1 MNYDNLNDNE
11 LIFMV
16 KEQDEDAQN
25 ILYNKYYYLIRKII
39 NKYQRTCYAMGI
51 DIKDLIQESLIAFYS
66 AINNYNDYYNT
77 NFKTYLTLCIDRKI
91 NNTIRHYN
99 TNKEKV
105 LTNYITID
113 KIEELNLS
121 QKISDNNKNN
131 PLVLINELESLYE
144 KIMNIKDELSKQE
157 LDVFLL
163 MIKGYTIKE
172 ISSMLNITYK
182 GVNST
187 ITRIRKKL
195 KNNLYLK

>member
-1 MNYDNLNDNE
+1 M
-11 LIFMV
+11 
-16 KEQDEDAQN
+16 
-25 ILYNKYYYLIRKII
+25 II
-39 NKYQRTCYAMGI
+39 Q
-51 DIKDLIQESLIAFYS
+51 SLIAFYS